1 MRLSIMFLVM
11 TGSLM
16 AGMSSCSSS
25 TEKEKVVAVQSLSE
39 KDIYNIDVVDAFV
52 PTVHDTVREAS
63 RKVFLTGIDLF
74 RNKKNPDKAV
84 SEFKKAILMCPDAK
98 SYYELGNA
106 LMDITNYKEAIDAYH
121 MAEKLNYNPISKV
134 MYNLA
139 CAYSRAQ
146 DGESALKYIQLS
158 IENGYSNTK
167 HLLTDA
173 DLAYVRELPDF
184 MGVYEEAMS
193 GASSPEAALFDLYA
207 VSFTQTQFPL
217 EFKPADFNTMY
228 LSNSIAYDF
237 EPFVSEMVNPNF
249 SREVGD
255 EFYYVALLKETS
267 DFVAL
272 IYAGKQVMYN
282 NPPVYHI
289 LATYNHE
296 GKLIDK
302 VEIGGYHYYAD
313 PVKSYS
319 ITEDLAI
326 VVNEYEIKYAKDVE
340 EFGYEEN
347 PIESNELLNTRKFQ
361 ITAKGKI
368 KQTSGEPMA
377 WFFD

>member
-1 MRLSIMFLVM
+1 
-11 TGSLM
+11 
-16 AGMSSCSSS
+16 
-25 TEKEKVVAVQSLSE
+25 
-39 KDIYNIDVVDAFV
+39 
-52 PTVHDTVREAS
+52 
-63 RKVFLTGIDLF
+63 
-74 RNKKNPDKAV
+74 
-84 SEFKKAILMCPDAK
+84 
-98 SYYELGNA
+98 
-106 LMDITNYKEAIDAYH
+106 
-121 MAEKLNYNPISKV
+121 
-134 MYNLA
+134 
-139 CAYSRAQ
+139 
-146 DGESALKYIQLS
+146 
-158 IENGYSNTK
+158 
-167 HLLTDA
+167 
-173 DLAYVRELPDF
+173 
-184 MGVYEEAMS
+184 
-193 GASSPEAALFDLYA
+193 
-207 VSFTQTQFPL
+207 
-217 EFKPADFNTMY
+217 MY

-267 DFVAL
+267 DYVAL

>member
-11 TGSLM
+11 AGSLM

-25 TEKEKVVAVQSLSE
+25 KEKEKVVAVQSLSE

-184 MGVYEEAMS
+184 MGGSHEWRLIS
-193 GASSPEAALFDLYA
+193 RSS
-207 VSFTQTQFPL
+207 
-217 EFKPADFNTMY
+217 
-228 LSNSIAYDF
+228 
-237 EPFVSEMVNPNF
+237 
-249 SREVGD
+249 
-255 EFYYVALLKETS
+255 
-267 DFVAL
+267 
-272 IYAGKQVMYN
+272 
-282 NPPVYHI
+282 
-289 LATYNHE
+289 
-296 GKLIDK
+296 
-302 VEIGGYHYYAD
+302 
-313 PVKSYS
+313 
-319 ITEDLAI
+319 I
-326 VVNEYEIKYAKDVE
+326 V
-340 EFGYEEN
+340 
-347 PIESNELLNTRKFQ
+347 
-361 ITAKGKI
+361 
-368 KQTSGEPMA
+368 
-377 WFFD
+377 